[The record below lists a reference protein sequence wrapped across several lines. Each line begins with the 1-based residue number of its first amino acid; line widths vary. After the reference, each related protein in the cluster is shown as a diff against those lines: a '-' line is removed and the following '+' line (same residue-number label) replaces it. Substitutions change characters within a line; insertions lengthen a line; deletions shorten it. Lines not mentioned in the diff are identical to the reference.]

1 MTITDLLTI
10 AIVML
15 FLSAYPAALSEV
27 PQTYSVFLP
36 VIQVSPRQIQLGG
49 YLWGDVT
56 KYARYDY
63 LVPGQWVKWDV
74 AWDEVESVQG
84 VYSWSAISD
93 ANSEYYKEHG
103 YKQLINTQHVP
114 VWAKMSPDIECSPP
128 SPEYIDNWINF
139 VDALLERYHPDAIEL
154 WNEPDCG
161 LYSGAFWSTCFGL
174 TPEYYSEVVTRAYTT
189 LKSKYPEI
197 VFVVGALTLG
207 NEQDEAWIAEAM
219 ASGLQGDALSFHSYA
234 YDNQD
239 YLAKLISQVEYLR
252 SITDMPLWITE
263 TVLLSDSDTTLFREH
278 QAEYLTSV
286 YHYAI
291 DARIPVMIW
300 YAQNQVD
307 WKNCNM
313 VNEYQLIRYPV
324 WYEFEQLEG
333 VP

>member
-1 MTITDLLTI
+1 MGWISYVALL
-10 AIVML
+10 ML
-15 FLSAYPAALSEV
+15 MVLGVQPMLVEPVTYEV
-27 PQTYSVFLP
+27 YLP

-103 YKQLINTQHVP
+103 YKQIINTQHVP
-114 VWAKMSPDIECSPP
+114 VSAKMSPDIECSPP
-128 SPEYIDNWINF
+128 KPEYINEWIAF
-139 VDALLERYHPDAIEL
+139 LDALLERYQPDAIEL

-174 TPEYYSEVVTRAYTT
+174 FPEYYSEIVSRAYNE
-189 LKSKYPEI
+189 LKPKYPNT

-207 NEQDEAWIAEAM
+207 NEQDEAWIAEALG
-219 ASGLQGDALSFHSYA
+219 AGLQGDALSFHSYA
-234 YDNQD
+234 YDGQGIE
-239 YLAKLISQVEYLR
+239 KMTSQVEYLR

-263 TVLLSDSDTTLFREH
+263 TALLSDSDTTLFREH
-278 QAEYLTSV
+278 QAEYLTSA
-286 YHYAI
+286 YNYAI